1 MPIGF
6 AYFREVVEPCLPNLS
21 DKMGSPKVE
30 KYDAYIVSK
39 LLFLQLFH
47 AMDCAKGTVSKALS
61 NVEVFIKLLMV
72 SLTLL
77 LPLYSFLLTVNPSG
91 LSET

>member
-47 AMDCAKGTVSKALS
+47 AMDCAKGIVSKALS
-61 NVEVFIKLLMV
+61 NVEVFIKLLHGLADPPFAPV
-72 SLTLL
+72 QFS
-77 LPLYSFLLTVNPSG
+77 PYGQSKWSF
-91 LSET
+91 